1 MMAADTVE
9 NTGVLKMPLPV
20 EVALERINNRITI
33 MASRVDKIVER
44 VTRLEEFNK
53 NLPPVNVMRP
63 PMELAGVSL
72 TDLPLSINDVLSLP
86 KHMQTTLVALH
97 KLKGEADAEEIAEV
111 TRRARAVESMYL
123 NNLRVMGFLKKERR
137 GRKVFFS
144 FL

>member
-1 MMAADTVE
+1 
-9 NTGVLKMPLPV
+9 MPLPV